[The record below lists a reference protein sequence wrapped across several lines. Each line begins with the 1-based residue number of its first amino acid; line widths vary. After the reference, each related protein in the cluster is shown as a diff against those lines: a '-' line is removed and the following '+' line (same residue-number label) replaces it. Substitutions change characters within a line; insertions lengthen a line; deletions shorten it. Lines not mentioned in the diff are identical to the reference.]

1 MLTLHQINKMTTCVH
16 LNKKLKLKL
25 KKKKKKKKG
34 RGGPVIPLGV
44 AQSSL

>member
-25 KKKKKKKKG
+25 KKKKNKKG